1 MDLII
6 KNGRIIDGA
15 GNPWYQA
22 DLAIK
27 DGKIIKIR
35 PKISENSNQEIDAS
49 NLVISPG
56 FIDIHSHTDA
66 ILPFYSKME
75 SFIQQGITTC
85 VVGMCGGSLAP
96 IHPNKVAQ
104 FRKTMA
110 ATLPI
115 YENYDFK
122 WNTFNEYLIE
132 MQKLR
137 FPSNLVFFVGFEN
150 IRIAGGPAFE
160 NRSPTTEELT
170 NMKKYLKEALEAGAF
185 GMSTGL
191 IYAPQIFA
199 KTEEIVEIAK
209 VLKDYN
215 GLYFS
220 HIRGEG
226 KTIKEA
232 IKEVIHIVE
241 KSKCIGAEIAHH
253 KISGR
258 AFWGQSKETLQ
269 LIEEANA
276 RGISIYCDSY
286 PYNRCMTGLA
296 TGLPPWARE
305 GNDEEKLKRLQNPE
319 IREKIIRSIMEDTES
334 WENLI
339 YENGFEY
346 IFLSSVKTEKW
357 KPYIGKNISE
367 ITKTRAIGDEWATFF
382 EILIDE
388 KIGLYVTIEDM
399 GEEDI
404 QRILTNHYQ
413 MVASDGAAI
422 PANPSLGA
430 FHPRFF
436 GTFPRVLAKYV
447 REEKVLT
454 LENAIRKMTSFPA
467 QRLGLR
473 DRGMIR
479 EEMWAD
485 IVIFD
490 PNTIED
496 KATFTNA
503 HQFPE
508 GISYVIVNGKI
519 VVEKGKQKTK
529 YPGKI
534 IRRST

>member
-6 KNGRIIDGA
+6 KNGRIIDGSE
-15 GNPWYQA
+15 NPCYKA
-22 DLAIK
+22 DIAIK
-27 DGKIIKIR
+27 DGKITKIR
-35 PKISENSNQEIDAS
+35 SKINENSNQEIDATNS
-49 NLVISPG
+49 IVSPG

-66 ILPFYSKME
+66 ILPFYRKMD

-96 IHPNKVAQ
+96 IHPNKVDQ
-104 FRKTMA
+104 FKKSLA
-110 ATLPI
+110 AILPI
-115 YENYDFK
+115 YEDYDFK
-122 WNTFNEYLIE
+122 WNTFKEYLIE
-132 MQKLR
+132 MEKLR
-137 FPSNLVFFVGFEN
+137 FPSNLIFFVGFEN

-160 NRSPTTEELT
+160 NRPPTPRELT
-170 NMKKYLKEALEAGAF
+170 NMKNYLIEALEAGAF

-199 KTEEIVEIAK
+199 KTEEIVEVAK

-226 KTIKEA
+226 RTINEA
-232 IKEVIHIVE
+232 IKEVIHIV
-241 KSKCIGAEIAHH
+241 KNSKCIGAEIAHH

-276 RGISIYCDSY
+276 KGISIYCDSY

-296 TGLPPWARE
+296 AALPPWARE
-305 GNDEEKLKRLQNPE
+305 GNDEDKLKRLQSPE
-319 IREKIIRSIMEDTES
+319 IRDKIKKSIMEETED

-339 YENGFEY
+339 YENGFEH

-357 KPYIGKNISE
+357 KAFIGKSITE
-367 ITKTRAIGDEWATFF
+367 ITKTRAKGDEWTTFF

-388 KIGLYVTIEDM
+388 KIGLYITIEDM

-404 QRILTNHYQ
+404 RRILTNHYQ

-422 PANPSLGA
+422 PANPALGA

-447 REEKVLT
+447 REEKLLT
-454 LENAIRKMTSFPA
+454 LESAIRKMTSFPA

-479 EEMWAD
+479 EGMWAD

-490 PNTIED
+490 PNTIKD

-508 GISYVIVNGKI
+508 GILYVIVNGKI
-519 VVEKGKQKTK
+519 IAEKGKQKRK

-534 IRRST
+534 IRRSI

>member
-6 KNGRIIDGA
+6 KNGRIIDGT
-15 GNPWYQA
+15 GNPWYKA
-22 DLAIK
+22 DIAIK
-27 DGKIIKIR
+27 DGIISKIR
-35 PKISENSNQEIDAS
+35 PKINENTNQEIDAS
-49 NLVISPG
+49 NLFVSPG
-56 FIDIHSHTDA
+56 FIDIHSHTDI
-66 ILPFYSKME
+66 ILPFYSKMD

-85 VVGMCGGSLAP
+85 VVGMCGGGLAP
-96 IHPNKVAQ
+96 INPNNLDQ
-104 FRKTMA
+104 FKKTLA

-132 MQKLR
+132 MQKLH

-160 NRSPTTEELT
+160 NRPPTNEELT

-199 KTEEIVEIAK
+199 KTEEIVELAK

-232 IKEVIHIVE
+232 IKEMIHIVE
-241 KSKCIGAEIAHH
+241 KSKCIGGQIAHH

-258 AFWGQSKETLQ
+258 EFWGQSEETLQ
-269 LIEEANA
+269 LIEEANTK
-276 RGISIYCDSY
+276 GLSIYCDSY

-319 IREKIIRSIMEDTES
+319 TREKIKKSVMEDIEE

-357 KPYIGKNISE
+357 KAFIGKSITE
-367 ITKTRAIGDEWATFF
+367 ITKARASGDEWATFF

-388 KIGLYVTIEDM
+388 KMGVYVTIEDM

-404 QRILTNHYQ
+404 RRILSNRYQ

-422 PANPSLGA
+422 PANPALGA

-447 REEKVLT
+447 REENLLT

-467 QRLGLR
+467 QRLGLK

-479 EEMWAD
+479 EGMSAD

-490 PNTIED
+490 SNLITD
-496 KATFTNA
+496 KATFINA

-508 GISYVIVNGKI
+508 GILYVIVNGKI
-519 VVEKGKQKTK
+519 VVENGKQKRK

-534 IRRST
+534 IRRPT